1 MSAPTWF
8 GHPRGLATLFF
19 TEMWERF
26 SYYGMRAILVLAMVA
41 AVEQGG
47 LGLDDRSATAIYGLY
62 TAGVYMFTLAGGWIA
77 DRLLGQ
83 RDAVWYGG
91 ILISCGHFTMAMPS
105 TPTFFIGM
113 VLIVLGTGLLK
124 PNISAMVGQLY
135 ADDGVGNSGAR
146 RDAGFSIYYMGINL
160 GAFIGQ
166 LVCGYL
172 GERIGWHYGFG
183 AAGVFMVLG
192 LVQYRI
198 TGHYLGDAGVVAFD
212 FKDVKLQHRR
222 QRDWRMV
229 QIALLALLALILAM
243 TVGGLRFDPLLLA
256 QGTGVAIVAVSLAY
270 FAYVLLFGGLTGE
283 ERKRIG
289 AIIVLFFAAALF
301 WSGIEQAGSSFNLF
315 ADRYTNRMLFGWEI
329 PASWLQS
336 INPFFIITLAP
347 VFAALWIRLGVR
359 QLEPSTPV
367 KLALGLL
374 QMALGFLVLYFAA
387 QFVVRGEQVAPTWL
401 MLTYLLH
408 TTGELCLSPVGLSA
422 VTKLSPPRYVGQM
435 MGVWFMGAALGNLIA
450 GLVAGFFGQD
460 SLANMP
466 ERFFSIFVFGAVAA
480 LVLLLATRGV
490 RRLMG
495 DVK

>member
-1 MSAPTWF
+1 
-8 GHPRGLATLFF
+8 
-19 TEMWERF
+19 
-26 SYYGMRAILVLAMVA
+26 
-41 AVEQGG
+41 

-62 TAGVYMFTLAGGWIA
+62 TAGVYMLTLAGGWVA

-83 RDAVWYGG
+83 RKAVWYGG
-91 ILISCGHFTMAMPS
+91 ILIACGHFTMAMPWTQS
-105 TPTFFIGM
+105 FFIGM
-113 VLIVLGTGLLK
+113 LLIVLGTGLLK

-135 ADDGVGNSGAR
+135 LNDSGAR
-146 RDAGFSIYYMGINL
+146 RDAGFSIFYMGINL
-160 GAFIGQ
+160 GSFVGQ
-166 LVCGYL
+166 LICGYL

-192 LVQYRI
+192 LIQYRI
-198 TGHYLGDAGVVAFD
+198 TGHHLGNAGIANFNVADARLAR
-212 FKDVKLQHRR
+212 RR

-229 QIALLALLALILAM
+229 QIALAALLALLLAM
-243 TVGGLRFDPLLLA
+243 SVGGLRFDPLLLA
-256 QGTGVAIVAVSLAY
+256 QSTGVVIVAVSLAY
-270 FAYVLLFGGLTGE
+270 FAYVLLWGGLNGE

-289 AIIVLFFAAALF
+289 AIIVLFVAAALF
-301 WSGIEQAGSSFNLF
+301 WSGFEQAGSSFNLF
-315 ADRYTNRMLFGWEI
+315 AERYTDRHLLGWEV

-336 INPFFIITLAP
+336 INPFFIVTLAP
-347 VFAALWIRLGVR
+347 LFAALWIRLGMR
-359 QLEPSTPV
+359 GMEPSTPV
-367 KLALGLL
+367 KMSLGLL

-387 QFVVRGEQVAPTWL
+387 QRVVQGQQVAPTWL
-401 MLTYLLH
+401 LLTYLLH

-450 GLVAGFFGQD
+450 GLVAGFFGED

-466 ERFFSIFVFGAVAA
+466 ERLFSIFVFGAVAA
-480 LVLLLATRGV
+480 LVLLLATGGV

>member
-1 MSAPTWF
+1 MSASTWF

-41 AVEQGG
+41 AVEEGG

-62 TAGVYMFTLAGGWIA
+62 TAGVYMLTLAGGWVA

-91 ILISCGHFTMAMPS
+91 ILISCGHFTMAMPWRS
-105 TPTFFIGM
+105 TFFIGM

-124 PNISAMVGQLY
+124 PNISALVGQLY
-135 ADDGVGNSGAR
+135 AGDSGAR
-146 RDAGFSIYYMGINL
+146 RDAGFSIYYMGINI

-192 LVQYRI
+192 LVQYRL
-198 TGHYLGDAGVVAFD
+198 TGHYLGSAGLLVDAQ
-212 FKDVKLQHRR
+212 DVQLQPRR
-222 QRDWRMV
+222 QRDWRIV
-229 QIALLALLALILAM
+229 QIALIALLAVIVAM
-243 TVGGLRFDPLLLA
+243 TLGGLGFSPLLLA

-270 FAYVLLFGGLTGE
+270 FAWVLLFGGLNGE

-289 AIIVLFFAAALF
+289 AIIVLFVAAALF
-301 WSGIEQAGSSFNLF
+301 WSGFEQAGSSFNLF
-315 ADRYTNRMLFGWEI
+315 AERYTDRVMFGWEV

-347 VFAALWIRLGVR
+347 LFAALWVRLGMR
-359 QLEPSTPV
+359 NMEPSTPV

-374 QMALGFLVLYFAA
+374 QMSLGFLVLYFAA
-387 QFVVRGEQVAPTWL
+387 QYVVQGQQVAPSWL
-401 MLTYLLH
+401 LLTYLLH
-408 TTGELCLSPVGLSA
+408 TMGELCLSPVGLSA

-450 GLVAGFFGQD
+450 GLLAGFFGED
-460 SLANMP
+460 SVANMP
-466 ERFFSIFVFGAVAA
+466 DRFFSIFVFGAVAA
-480 LVLLLATRGV
+480 LVLLAATRGV
-490 RRLMG
+490 HRLMG
-495 DVK
+495 EVR

>member
-1 MSAPTWF
+1 MSAPNWF

-41 AVEQGG
+41 SVEQGG

-62 TAGVYMFTLAGGWIA
+62 TAGVYMLTLAGGWVA

-91 ILISCGHFTMAMPS
+91 ILISCGHFTMAMPWL
-105 TPTFFIGM
+105 PTFFIGM

-135 ADDGVGNSGAR
+135 IGDSGAR

-160 GAFIGQ
+160 GSFFGQ
-166 LVCGYL
+166 LICGYL

-192 LVQYRI
+192 LMQYRI
-198 TGHYLGDAGVVAFD
+198 TGHYLGNAGVVAFD
-212 FKDVKLQHRR
+212 PLDAKLQQRR

-229 QIALLALLALILAM
+229 QIALAALGVLILAM
-243 TVGGLRFDPLLLA
+243 SMGGLRLNPLLLA

-270 FAYVLLFGGLTGE
+270 FAYVLLFGDLNGE
-283 ERKRIG
+283 ERKRTG
-289 AIIVLFFAAALF
+289 AIIVLFFTSALF
-301 WSGIEQAGSSFNLF
+301 WSGFEQAGSSFNLF
-315 ADRYTNRMLFGWEI
+315 AERYTDRVIFGWEV

-347 VFAALWIRLGVR
+347 VFAALWVRLGMR
-359 QLEPSTPV
+359 NMEPSTPV
-367 KLALGLL
+367 KLVLGLL
-374 QMALGFLVLYFAA
+374 QMSLGFLVLYFAA
-387 QFVVRGEQVAPTWL
+387 QYVVLGEQVAPTWL
-401 MLTYLLH
+401 LLTYLLH

-435 MGVWFMGAALGNLIA
+435 MGVWFMGMALGNLIA
-450 GLVAGFFGQD
+450 GLVAGFFGED
-460 SLANMP
+460 SVANMP
-466 ERFFSIFVFGAVAA
+466 ERFFSIFMFGAIAA
-480 LVLLLATRGV
+480 LALLLATRSL